1 MSGRGVWVFAG
12 PSLPAAVR
20 PAGGDFHWRPPAIA
34 GDAIEAAQARPR
46 AVVLIDG
53 LFDAYPAIRHKEL
66 LALVRRGVPVIG
78 AASMGALRAAELH
91 PFGMLGEGRVFDAYA
106 SGRIEGDDEVAVL
119 HAPAEMG
126 WAPLSLAQ
134 VNVRATLAHA
144 LRRRILDAA
153 TAHALR
159 DCSAR
164 IFFQDRTWRAL
175 LEAASAEEAA
185 PPEVLARFSDWLPSG
200 YVDLKQRDALE
211 ALAVAAALPAR
222 STHRARPHT
231 ETTFAAAL
239 ARQVRAGLKPDPAAA

>member
-12 PSLPAAVR
+12 PSLPAASR
-20 PAGGDFHWRPPAIA
+20 PKGKDFHWRPPAIA
-34 GDAIEAAQARPR
+34 GDAIEASQARPS

-66 LALVRRGVPVIG
+66 LALVRQGVPVIG

-91 PFGMLGEGRVFDAYA
+91 RFGMVGVGRVFDAYA

-144 LRRRILDAA
+144 LRSRILDAA
-153 TAHALR
+153 DARALR

-175 LEAASAEEAA
+175 LEAASAEKATSPEA
-185 PPEVLARFSDWLPSG
+185 LSRFADWLPVG
-200 YVDLKQRDALE
+200 YVDLKQRDALA
-211 ALAVAAALPAR
+211 ALAVAAALPAQA
-222 STHRARPHT
+222 TDGARPYT

-239 ARQVRAGLKPDPAAA
+239 ARQVLAGLKPDPASA